1 MGDTTSEKGQG
12 LAQGVTGFL
21 RALRP
26 YLRRHRLQ
34 IALILLGSLLEM
46 AFNALVPL
54 SFKFLIDRALPTKN
68 RHDLL
73 VILLILVGG
82 LVIVSLAA
90 LGRDYLYAQVGSSL
104 LSEIR
109 FRMFNHLQFLSMDYY
124 ARTQVGD
131 ILARFSTDMS
141 GIEHSLTLAI
151 PWGILPSLDVA
162 VSTVLL
168 FALDWRLALVAML
181 AWPFCLI
188 GPQVFAPRAT
198 VASYQRKQDE
208 ADTITVIQE
217 NVSAQGVVKAYGLER
232 PSINSFGKRNTSLRG
247 SSVRLSFLSA
257 LMERSAGIGILV
269 LQVLIISVGAYMAF
283 QGYLTIGTL
292 VSFQALF
299 LMLSYGLYNVAQFL
313 PTLVQADGGLRRIE
327 ELLQER
333 PGVADP
339 PDARPLPRF
348 SQQIELRDVSFS
360 YTGEQLN
367 LKQVSLQ
374 IPEGRSVAFVG
385 ASGSGKSTILNLLMR
400 FYDPSA
406 GCVTFDGH
414 DLRQV
419 SLESLRAQIGAVFQ
433 ENFLFNTTIRENI
446 RVGRLN
452 ATDAE
457 VEAAAKAAEIH
468 EFIMTLPER
477 YDTLAGERGGRFSGG
492 QRQRM
497 AIARA
502 ILRRPAVLLL
512 DEATSALDVAAE
524 AAINSTLARVGRG
537 CTVISVTH
545 RLASVTDAHGIYVL
559 DDGAIAEQG
568 HHQDLLARNGVYA
581 RLWQK
586 QSGFVVR
593 RAGERADVEPA
604 RLRSVPILEHFSSG
618 LLAEIAPFFV
628 TELFPQGRLIVH
640 QGDPGDKFY
649 IIVRGKVEVIRDDA
663 AGSGRRL
670 AVLQDGDYF
679 GEIALLQNTVR
690 TASVRA
696 LIPCLCLALDRGH
709 FLDLIE
715 RDPALYNQMISI
727 AEKRSA
733 AREDPVGAERVDPG
747 PAKAGRA

>member
-1 MGDTTSEKGQG
+1 MEDSSSEKSQG
-12 LAQGVTGFL
+12 LAEGVTSFL
-21 RALRP
+21 RGLRP
-26 YLRRHRLQ
+26 HLRRHRLQ
-34 IALILLGSLLEM
+34 IALILFGSLLEM

-54 SFKFLIDRALPTKN
+54 SFKFLIDRALPAKSQ
-68 RHDLL
+68 HDLL
-73 VILLILVGG
+73 IILLVLVGG

-109 FRMFNHLQFLSMDYY
+109 FRMFKHLQFLSMDYY

-141 GIEHSLTLAI
+141 GIEYSLTLAI
-151 PWGILPSLDVA
+151 PWGIVPSFDVV
-162 VSTVLL
+162 VSTFLL

-181 AWPFCLI
+181 VWPFCLI
-188 GPQVFAPRAT
+188 GPQALAPRAT
-198 VASYQRKQDE
+198 VASYQRKQEE
-208 ADTITVIQE
+208 ADTITLVQE
-217 NVSAQGVVKAYGLER
+217 NVSAQGVVKAYSLER
-232 PSINSFGKRNTSLRG
+232 PAITSFGKRNANLSR

-283 QGYLTIGTL
+283 KGYLTIGTL

-313 PTLVQADGGLRRIE
+313 PTLVQAGGGMRRIE
-327 ELLQER
+327 ELLRES
-333 PGVADP
+333 PAVADQP
-339 PDARPLPRF
+339 EASPLPRF
-348 SQQIELRDVSFS
+348 SQHIELRDVSFS
-360 YTGEQLN
+360 YTGKQLN
-367 LKQVSLQ
+367 LQQVSLN
-374 IPEGRSVAFVG
+374 IPKGWSAAFVG

-400 FYDPSA
+400 FYDPSR
-406 GCVTFDGH
+406 GSVTFDGH

-419 SLESLRAQIGAVFQ
+419 SLESLRSQIGVVFQ

-446 RVGRLN
+446 RVGMLS
-452 ATDAE
+452 ATNEE

-468 EFIMTLPER
+468 DFIMTLPEG
-477 YDTLAGERGGRFSGG
+477 YDTMAGERGGRFSGG

-545 RLASVTDAHGIYVL
+545 RLASVTDAHCIYVL
-559 DDGAIAEQG
+559 HEGAIAEQG
-568 HHQDLLARNGVYA
+568 RHEDLLAQNGVYA
-581 RLWQK
+581 RLWHK
-586 QSGFVVR
+586 QSGFIVR
-593 RAGERADVEPA
+593 RLGEHVDIDPS
-604 RLRSVPILEHFSSG
+604 RLRSVPILEHLSSD
-618 LLAEIAPFFV
+618 LLSEITQFFV
-628 TELFPQGRLIVH
+628 TELFPKDRLIVH

-663 AGSGRRL
+663 AGGGRRV

-679 GEIALLQNTVR
+679 GEIALLQNTAR

-696 LIPCLCLALDRGH
+696 LVPCLCLALDRGH

-715 RDPALYNQMISI
+715 RSTDLHNQMISI
-727 AEKRSA
+727 AETRKA
-733 AREDPVGAERVDPG
+733 A
-747 PAKAGRA
+747 

>member
-1 MGDTTSEKGQG
+1 MEDSSIEKSKG
-12 LAQGVTGFL
+12 LAQGVTTFL
-21 RALRP
+21 RALQP
-26 YLRRHRLQ
+26 YVRRHRLP
-34 IALILLGSLLEM
+34 IALILFGSLLEM
-46 AFNALVPL
+46 VFNALVPL
-54 SFKFLIDRALPTKN
+54 SFKFLIDSALPNKSQ
-68 RHDLL
+68 HDLL
-73 VILLILVGG
+73 MILMFLVGG

-131 ILARFSTDMS
+131 ILARFSTDMA

-151 PWGILPSLDVA
+151 PWGIVPALDVA

-181 AWPFCLI
+181 VWPFCLI

-208 ADTITVIQE
+208 ANAITVIQE
-217 NVSAQGVVKAYGLER
+217 NVSAQSVVKAYGLER
-232 PSINSFGKRNTSLRG
+232 PAISSFGKRNTDLLK

-257 LMERSAGIGILV
+257 LMERSAGIGILI

-313 PTLVQADGGLRRIE
+313 PTLVQAGGGMRRIE
-327 ELLQER
+327 ELMQES
-333 PGVADP
+333 PGV
-339 PDARPLPRF
+339 PDALEARPLPRL
-348 SQQIELRDVSFS
+348 SQHIELRDVSFS
-360 YTGEQLN
+360 YTGKQLN

-374 IPEGRSVAFVG
+374 IPEGWSVAFVG

-406 GCVTFDGH
+406 GCVAFDGH

-446 RVGRLN
+446 RLGMLS
-452 ATDAE
+452 ATDEE
-457 VEAAAKAAEIH
+457 VEAAAKEAEIH
-468 EFIMTLPER
+468 DFIMTLPEG

-524 AAINSTLARVGRG
+524 AAINSTLSRVGRG

-545 RLASVTDAHGIYVL
+545 RLASVTDAHCLYVL
-559 DDGAIAEQG
+559 DEGAIAEQG
-568 HHQDLLARNGVYA
+568 RHEDLLAKNGVYA
-581 RLWQK
+581 RLWRK

-593 RAGERADVEPA
+593 RAGERADIEPS
-604 RLRSVPILEHFSSG
+604 RLRSVPILEHLSSD

-628 TELFPQGRLIVH
+628 TELFPQDRLIVH

-649 IIVRGKVEVIRDDA
+649 IIVRGKVEVIRDEA
-663 AGSGRRL
+663 AGGTRRV
-670 AVLQDGDYF
+670 AILQDGDYF
-679 GEIALLQNTVR
+679 GEIALLQNTAR

-696 LIPCLCLALDRGH
+696 LVPCLCLALDRGH
-709 FLDLIE
+709 FLDLID
-715 RDPALYNQMISI
+715 RVPDLYNQMMSM
-727 AEKRSA
+727 AQARSVTTD
-733 AREDPVGAERVDPG
+733 R
-747 PAKAGRA
+747 PAGMEST